1 MKTKISKHTVFTAM
15 FLLAFCQIFLL
26 AGCAE
31 QTKAPTET
39 GLKVEKSGEIVSTIV
54 ESFEKEYYEQPL
66 LRATDITLNK
76 VEVQEAENGNTVTVE
91 ITYASGQDY
100 AAFNDTKLFFGTV
113 SEAQAAG
120 YAIPTDLVSVKEDRT
135 ITPEELD
142 GMKEKYVFITNE
154 SLPVTLPEKA
164 AFVTQDTEIIS
175 SNCIK
180 AREEG
185 AKLTYVIMK

>member
-1 MKTKISKHTVFTAM
+1 M

-54 ESFEKEYYEQPL
+54 ESFEKEYYSQASLQEMIEDEITSYQKNG
-66 LRATDITLNK
+66 AITLNK

-135 ITPEELD
+135 ITAEELD

>member
-1 MKTKISKHTVFTAM
+1 M
-15 FLLAFCQIFLL
+15 
-26 AGCAE
+26 
-31 QTKAPTET
+31 
-39 GLKVEKSGEIVSTIV
+39 
-54 ESFEKEYYEQPL
+54 
-66 LRATDITLNK
+66 
-76 VEVQEAENGNTVTVE
+76 E

-135 ITPEELD
+135 ITSEELD

-180 AREEG
+180 AREEV